1 MDNDLFLETNKFFS
15 RSLPNGLTFDDVSLV
30 TCYSDVL
37 PGHVKLDSKLCESI
51 HLSLPMI
58 SADMDTVTE
67 SEMAIGMAL
76 HGGLGLIHYN
86 MTPRQQVK
94 EVSRVKHHV
103 HGLIQDPIS
112 FTADKLIGDVLQ
124 TIDEKNFQF
133 RTFPIVDE
141 KGKLLGLL
149 PGRVVKER
157 YRHHKVTEG
166 MLARDKVFTICES
179 EVGDDPI
186 STADK
191 FFSKHMGI
199 HKLLVV
205 DKEDRMRGLY
215 TLSDI
220 ERIIDES
227 SDHLKPSRDENF
239 RLLCGAAVSVPRDD
253 EGNIDQDSLINHV
266 GEMISK
272 GLNLVAVSTA
282 HGHTRGVGDAIRALR
297 KSFKDFPIM
306 AGNVTTGEG
315 VEFLGEAGADIV
327 KIGQGPG
334 SICTTRIVAG
344 VGTPQMTALY
354 AAMQSK
360 KKAGVTILADGGIN
374 KSGDIVKA
382 LTLADGVICGGL
394 LAGCREA
401 PGAIIEI
408 EGKYYKQYRGMGS
421 LEAMREGSAARYGH
435 SQKDLKGKSA
445 PEGIEALKEATG
457 SLREVLENLAGGIR
471 AGLGYLGAPD
481 LPTLAK
487 NARFIRVTPAGQRES
502 APHNVVEIKRSDL
515 ARS

>member
-1 MDNDLFLETNKFFS
+1 MDNELFLGANEFFS

-30 TCYSDVL
+30 TRYSEVL
-37 PGHVKLDSKLCESI
+37 PSQVKLDTKLCDSI
-51 HLSLPMI
+51 QLSLPMV
-58 SADMDTVTE
+58 SSDMDTVTE

-76 HGGLGLIHYN
+76 NGGLGLIHYN
-86 MTPRQQVK
+86 MSQRQQIK
-94 EVSRVKHHV
+94 EVTRVKHHV
-103 HGLIQDPIS
+103 HGLIQDPIC
-112 FTADKLIGDVLQ
+112 FTADKLIGDVLK
-124 TIDEKNFQF
+124 TIEEKNFQF

-149 PGRVVKER
+149 PGRVVKDR
-157 YRHHKVTEG
+157 YRDHKVTDG
-166 MLARDKVFTICES
+166 MLTRDKVFAIRES

-186 STADK
+186 ATADK

-205 DKEDRMRGLY
+205 DNEDRMKGLY

-220 ERIIDES
+220 ERIMDES
-227 SDHLKPSRDENF
+227 SDHLKPSRDANF
-239 RLLCGAAVSVPRDD
+239 RLLCGAAVSVPRD
-253 EGNIDQDSLINHV
+253 EQGNIHKDSLIEHV
-266 GEMISK
+266 GEMLEQ

-282 HGHTRGVGDAIRALR
+282 HGHTKGVGDSVKFLR
-297 KSFKDFPIM
+297 QAFPDLPIM

-315 VEFLGEAGADIV
+315 VEFLGNAGANII

-354 AAMQSK
+354 AASIAK
-360 KKAGVTILADGGIN
+360 KKSAVTLLADGGIN

-435 SQKDLKGKSA
+435 SQKDLRGKSA
-445 PEGIEALKEATG
+445 PEGIEALKEVSG

-471 AGLGYLGAPD
+471 AGLGYLGASD
-481 LPTLAK
+481 LSALSK

-502 APHNVVEIKRSDL
+502 APHDVVEIKRSDL
-515 ARS
+515 NRS